1 MNLATYWSLERFPVL
16 YQGDEAQGVLVDL
29 ETFAQVEL
37 ILDNLHNHEI
47 EEEDAFLA
55 ASKQLQQ
62 ILAQAQQEIST
73 TDWEV
78 ELASL

>member
-47 EEEDAFLA
+47 EEEDVFLA

-73 TDWEV
+73 TDWKV